1 MQRKKIRKNPVNSKI
16 TTIKLLE
23 ETKIRLEKLRE
34 HKRESYDDIL
44 RKMLYVLNTA
54 REEPEKAR
62 KILEK
67 IDELRKRMFEEKAKL
82 QEDLAKEQT
91 ELYGKPINTPD
102 FLIESD

>member
-1 MQRKKIRKNPVNSKI
+1 MRRKKIRKNPQNSKI
-16 TTIKLLE
+16 TTIKLLD

-44 RKMLYVLNTA
+44 RKMLYVLNTI

-67 IDELRKRMFEEKAKL
+67 IDELRNRMFEEKAKL
-82 QEDLAKEQT
+82 QEDLVKE
-91 ELYGKPINTPD
+91 KKRK
-102 FLIESD
+102 

>member
-82 QEDLAKEQT
+82 QEDLAKENNR
-91 ELYGKPINTPD
+91 K
-102 FLIESD
+102 

>member
-1 MQRKKIRKNPVNSKI
+1 MQRKKIRKNPQNSKI

-54 REEPEKAR
+54 REEPEKAK

-82 QEDLAKEQT
+82 QEDLVKE
-91 ELYGKPINTPD
+91 KKRK
-102 FLIESD
+102 F

>member
-23 ETKIRLEKLRE
+23 ETKIRREKLRE

-82 QEDLAKEQT
+82 QEDLAKENNR
-91 ELYGKPINTPD
+91 K
-102 FLIESD
+102 